1 MLKNNYFELTVAQ
14 QRTILEQAAIKQG
27 LPKHA
32 IEKDLWVTAILQI
45 LFSLPCA
52 GNLVFKGGT
61 SLSKVWR
68 LISRFSEDIDL
79 AIDRAVFELEGD
91 LTKKQVKKLRKAS
104 SLFVRDTLC
113 QQLVEAVNQTSL
125 KDLCQIE
132 SEPDGE
138 GDATYPE
145 PRSIFIRYKSVFGD
159 NLDYIPPVI
168 KVEAGARSLLE
179 PYAETTITS
188 MVEETLPTISTTI
201 TDVIVKT
208 AIAEKT
214 FLEKAFL
221 LYELFS
227 VNNKVEA
234 RRRSR
239 HIYDLYMMM
248 LQGIAEK
255 AIPNNELWL
264 TIHHHRSTLTSMQ
277 GVDYTPDIRKRIQLV
292 PPTECRDDWKKDYEI
307 MTGAMIYG
315 ERPPFEVLME
325 SMRNLEILFKNRV

>member
-1 MLKNNYFELTVAQ
+1 MPKNNYFELTTAQ
-14 QRTILEQAAIKQG
+14 QRTILEQTAIKQG
-27 LPKHA
+27 LPKQA

-52 GNLVFKGGT
+52 EDLVFKGGT
-61 SLSKVWR
+61 SLSKVWK

-104 SLFVRDTLC
+104 SLFVRDTLY
-113 QQLVEAVNQTSL
+113 QQLVEAVYQTSL
-125 KDLCQIE
+125 KDMCQIE
-132 SEPDGE
+132 PEPDGE

-145 PRSIFIRYKSVFGD
+145 PRSIFIRYKSVFD
-159 NLDYIPPVI
+159 DKLDYIPPVV

-221 LYELFS
+221 LHELFS
-227 VNNKVEA
+227 VSNKVEA

-239 HIYDLYMMM
+239 HIYDLHM
-248 LQGIAEK
+248 LMQQGVADN
-255 AIPNNELWL
+255 AIPNDELWQ
-264 TIHHHRSTLTSMQ
+264 TIHHHRSTLTSMN
-277 GVDYTPDIRKRIQLV
+277 GVDYSANIRRTMQLI
-292 PPTECRDDWKKDYEI
+292 PPKDSLANWRKDYEE
-307 MTGAMIYG
+307 MSSAMIYG
-315 ERPPFEVLME
+315 EKPAFEELLE
-325 SMRNLEILFKNRV
+325 SMNWLELLFKKA

>member
-1 MLKNNYFELTVAQ
+1 MPKNNYFELTTAQ
-14 QRTILEQAAIKQG
+14 QRTVLEQTAIKQG
-27 LPKHA
+27 LPKQA
-32 IEKDLWVTAILQI
+32 IEKDLWVTAMIQM
-45 LFSLPCA
+45 LFSLPCT

-91 LTKKQVKKLRKAS
+91 LTKKQVKRLRKAS

-113 QQLVEAVNQTSL
+113 QQLTEAISQTPL

-132 SEPDGE
+132 PEPDGE

-145 PRSIFIRYKSVFGD
+145 PRSIFIRYKSVFD
-159 NLDYIPPVI
+159 DKLDYIPPVVKI
-168 KVEAGARSLLE
+168 EAGARSLLE

-201 TDVIVKT
+201 SDVMVKT

-221 LYELFS
+221 LHELFS
-227 VNNKVEA
+227 VNNEVEA

-248 LQGIAEK
+248 MQGIANK
-255 AIPNNELWL
+255 AVPNEELWQ
-264 TIHHHRSTLTSMQ
+264 TIHHHRSTLTSMS
-277 GVDYTPDIRKRIQLV
+277 GVDYSMDIRKNIQLI
-292 PPTECRDDWKKDYEI
+292 PPKESLAEWKKDYEE
-307 MTGAMIYG
+307 MSSAMIYG
-315 ERPPFEVLME
+315 EKPVFAELLN
-325 SMRNLEILFKNRV
+325 SMNRLERLFRKA